1 MIPTVVAAEV
11 VQALRDFLITGFKP
25 FNPELASVIEYFD
38 VRLPDVIRDLPQLE
52 VQRALG
58 GRPAIETV
66 PPVEYVRRLRDYPG
80 GSSVPSR
87 STAR

>member
-11 VQALRDFLITGFKP
+11 VRALRL
-25 FNPELASVIEYFD
+25 
-38 VRLPDVIRDLPQLE
+38 R
-52 VQRALG
+52 
-58 GRPAIETV
+58 
-66 PPVEYVRRLRDYPG
+66 VENVRRLRDYPG